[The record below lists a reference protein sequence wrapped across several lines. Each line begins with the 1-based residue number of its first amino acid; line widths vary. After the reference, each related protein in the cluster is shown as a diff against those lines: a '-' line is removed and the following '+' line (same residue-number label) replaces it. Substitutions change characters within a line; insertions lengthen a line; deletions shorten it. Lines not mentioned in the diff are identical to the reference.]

1 MNNNRLPSRLD
12 LGTHID
18 LSNMISGFIR
28 KVNFREIKYEHQKA
42 HQILNI
48 VENAI
53 ENKYEEVSKLIVK
66 ARKYK
71 KRIKTEILTKILSL
85 LDDDYCRLDDEVLN
99 KYGYIYYK

>member
-12 LGTHID
+12 LDKHTH
-18 LSNMISGFIR
+18 LSNMISDFIR
-28 KVNFREIKYEHQKA
+28 KINFREIKYEHQKA

-71 KRIKTEILTKILSL
+71 KRIKTEILIKILSL
-85 LDDDYCRLDDEVLN
+85 LDDDYCRVDDEIFYE
-99 KYGYIYYK
+99 YGFIYY